1 MMTTETVARSAA
13 ETAASQDA
21 LAVLE
26 QMFGYYEP
34 LATAPVAVADDY
46 DEYAL
51 AGPSL
56 PLAGLPA
63 RLSGRAFV
71 FPGLRLAGPP
81 VPISLRQCVT
91 FAPPQ
96 GLSPDPVMA

>member
-1 MMTTETVARSAA
+1 MMTTDTVARSAA

-46 DEYAL
+46 EEYAL
-51 AGPSL
+51 A
-56 PLAGLPA
+56 A
-63 RLSGRAFV
+63 
-71 FPGLRLAGPP
+71 
-81 VPISLRQCVT
+81 
-91 FAPPQ
+91 
-96 GLSPDPVMA
+96 